1 MKRKIIPLLV
11 LVFCISAKAQ
21 NSTVVIEKL
30 NEEIVTLRTELSS
43 YKRQVDNQ
51 NAKVKSIERKQN
63 ESIEEIDSLNKEMR
77 IMNDSLMQSR
87 NNLSN
92 EILTTKQIIKDNQAS
107 LNNIVQIRTIWVIA
121 IFIASLLLSAIIVYL
136 LRRKI
141 SSNLSTIE
149 RIHRLQGKM
158 QEEQKKLKEES
169 LSLDNK
175 LLEIIEK
182 QVNDNNKP
190 SEVIDHSL
198 VLKVADEITRI
209 ELNLSRMDTSIK
221 GYKQLTKGIERIK
234 NNYMAKG
241 YEIAD
246 LLGKQYNDG
255 MRINA
260 DFVMDENLSQ
270 GTRIITNITKPLVKY
285 KGEMI
290 QKAIVTV
297 TQNI

>member
-1 MKRKIIPLLV
+1 MKRIIISLLV

-21 NSTVVIEKL
+21 NSTLEIEKL
-30 NEEIVTLRTELSS
+30 NEEMVTLRTELSS

-51 NAKVKSIERKQN
+51 NAKVKNIERKLN
-63 ESIEEIDSLNKEMR
+63 ESIEEIGSLNKEMR
-77 IMNDSLMQSR
+77 IMNDSLIQLR
-87 NNLSN
+87 NIFSD
-92 EILTTKQIIKDNQAS
+92 EILTTKKIIKENQAS
-107 LNNIVQIRTIWVIA
+107 LTNIVQMRTVWVII
-121 IFIASLLLSAIIVYL
+121 IFIVSLILSAIIVYL

-141 SSNLSTIE
+141 SSNLSTLE
-149 RIHRLQGKM
+149 RIHRLQEKM

-169 LSLDNK
+169 LSLDKK

-182 QVNDNNKP
+182 QMNDNDKP
-190 SEVIDHSL
+190 SKIVDHSL

-241 YEIAD
+241 YEISNM
-246 LLGKQYNDG
+246 LGKPYNEG
-255 MRINA
+255 MRIKA
-260 DFVMDENLSQ
+260 DFVLDENMKP
-270 GTRIITNITKPLVKY
+270 GTRIITSITKPQVVY
-285 KGEMI
+285 NGEMI

>member
-11 LVFCISAKAQ
+11 LVLCISAKAQ

-43 YKRQVDNQ
+43 YKRQVDSQ
-51 NAKVKSIERKQN
+51 NAKVKSIERKQS
-63 ESIEEIDSLNKEMR
+63 ESIEEIESLNKEMR
-77 IMNDSLMQSR
+77 IINNSLIQSR

-92 EILTTKQIIKDNQAS
+92 EILTTKQMIKDNQAS
-107 LNNIVQIRTIWVIA
+107 LTNIVQMRTIGVII
-121 IFIASLLLSAIIVYL
+121 IFIVSLLLSAIIVYL

-149 RIHRLQGKM
+149 RIRRLQEKM

-175 LLEIIEK
+175 LLDIIEK
-182 QVNDNNKP
+182 QVNDNNIP
-190 SEVIDHSL
+190 SKIVDHSL
-198 VLKVADEITRI
+198 VLKVADEISRI

-221 GYKQLTKGIERIK
+221 GFKQLTKGIERIK

-246 LLGKQYNDG
+246 LLGKPYNDG